1 MPYFQKCYWKIL
13 SLALMS
19 FVGINGLFSQGKI
32 VLNEPSE
39 VSSMMSRFIQKN
51 RENTKVKAWQIQ
63 IISTDD
69 RRRME
74 SVRAAFQRKYPELKT
89 SWKHVSPFYQ
99 VRAGAFRTKT
109 QLMPKLLEIRQE
121 FPLAAPVM
129 EDIEKSELLN
139 Y

>member
-1 MPYFQKCYWKIL
+1 
-13 SLALMS
+13 MS
-19 FVGINGLFSQGKI
+19 FNQHCLKNIITLAIIGLFCISNLLAQGRV
-32 VLNEPSE
+32 VLNEPTE
-39 VSSMMSRFIQKN
+39 VTSMMSRFVQKN

-63 IISTDD
+63 VISTDD

-74 SVRAAFQRKYPELKT
+74 SVRAAFQKKYPELKT

-109 QLMPKLLEIRQE
+109 QLMPKLLEIRQD